1 VPGSELDERAYAYDG
16 RYRGMQPWTW
26 QQSAHRKGYGTLVES
41 TPSPVQSR
49 LVAGRYRLISP
60 LGSGGMGTVWRAEDV
75 VLGREVAVKEV
86 TFPHGISDED
96 REVLRERTRREA
108 RAAARLDHPSAV
120 TVYDVVEDGNAPYL
134 VMELVEARTLSQV
147 VRTDGPLTPQRTA
160 QVGLALLGALEAA
173 HRQGIVHR
181 DVKPGNVLLCPDSG
195 GTPGRVVLTDFGIA
209 SSPGDSSI
217 TSTGLLLGS
226 PSYISPER
234 ARGLPPGPA
243 SDLWSLGATLF
254 TAVEGRPPYDGG
266 EPLLTVTAVVTGE
279 HAPFVAAGPLV
290 PVIEGLIERDP
301 ERRLDVAAAR
311 AALRPI
317 ASTPHVSAP
326 PAPSPSTEG
335 RGEHTSALPMR
346 DVQAAAA
353 SDLARDAAARP
364 AQRGWERPPRVLP
377 AAAPVRRSPDG
388 GSRSGHRRTPLVLA
402 GVVLLLALAGLGY
415 VLSRDGGGADSTTTA
430 GSSPDAV
437 ASSVAPSADPSPS
450 APAASTPSPAAS
462 PSAPPPVASGIP
474 AGWTSYTDPNRG
486 YTLGVPPGYTQSTR
500 NGLVQF
506 RDEANR
512 RTLRI
517 DFSSTPDADGALA
530 AWTKYSPALAGRLPQ
545 YQELRLEEVE
555 YKGLD
560 AADLEF
566 TYVEGTKLRVLD
578 RTFVSGGE
586 GFALYWQ
593 VRAEDWDAARP
604 LFDQIAATFQPRAA

>member
-1 VPGSELDERAYAYDG
+1 MR
-16 RYRGMQPWTW
+16 
-26 QQSAHRKGYGTLVES
+26 RKGKGSLVES

-49 LVAGRYRLISP
+49 LVAGRYRLLSP

-86 TFPHGISDED
+86 TFPHGLSDED

-134 VMELVEARTLSQV
+134 VMELVEARTLSEV
-147 VRTDGPLTPQRTA
+147 VRADGPLSPQRTA

-181 DVKPGNVLLCPDSG
+181 DVKPSNVLLCPDQA

-209 SSPGDSSI
+209 SSSGDSSI

-226 PSYISPER
+226 PSYIAPER

-290 PVIEGLIERDP
+290 AVIEGLIARDP
-301 ERRLDVAAAR
+301 DQRLDVASAR

-317 ASTPHVSAP
+317 AAAPQVSPA
-326 PAPSPSTEG
+326 PAPSPTADR
-335 RGEHTSALPMR
+335 RGERTTALPMR
-346 DVQAAAA
+346 AVQAAAA
-353 SDLARDAAARP
+353 TEAVTRVAGTAGQTAGQTAVARTRVEP

-377 AAAPVRRSPDG
+377 TPAPAPRAPGRRPPDG
-388 GSRSGHRRTPLVLA
+388 RPPNEGGGRRTPLLLA
-402 GVVLLLALAGLGY
+402 GVVLLLAFAALGF
-415 VLSRDGGGADSTTTA
+415 VLSRPDGGGRDTTA
-430 GSSPDAV
+430 SPNPV
-437 ASSVAPSADPSPS
+437 TNSP
-450 APAASTPSPAAS
+450 APSPAAPSAAPSPAPS
-462 PSAPPPVASGIP
+462 PSSAVSPPPAAVAGLP
-474 AGWTSYTDPNRG
+474 AGWTSYTDPG
-486 YTLGVPPGYTQSTR
+486 EGWTVGVPPGYERTSR

-506 RDEANR
+506 RDAATR

-517 DFSSTPDADGALA
+517 DFSNSPDPDGALA
-530 AWTKYSPALAGRLPQ
+530 AWQKYAPALAKKLPQ
-545 YQELRLEEVE
+545 YQQLRLEEIDYE
-555 YKGLD
+555 GLD
-560 AADLEF
+560 AADLEW

-593 VRAEDWDAARP
+593 VPADDWDAARP
-604 LFDQIAATFQPRAA
+604 VFDQIAGTFTPRA